1 MRLIHFCSHT
11 SGTRLA
17 GPGEFR
23 REDPDLFLWPH
34 AEGAAMRRLAHPF
47 QRWTN
52 RGSGQD

>member
-1 MRLIHFCSHT
+1 LRLIHFCSHT